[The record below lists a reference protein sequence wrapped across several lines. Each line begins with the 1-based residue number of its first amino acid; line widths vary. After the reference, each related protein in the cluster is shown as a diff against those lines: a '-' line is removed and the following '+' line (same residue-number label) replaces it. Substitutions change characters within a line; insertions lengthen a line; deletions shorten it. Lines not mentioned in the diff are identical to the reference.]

1 MKWKFCGADM
11 QVQSVENSN
20 QRVKFKSRENM
31 QMASAFVN
39 MNDDQLKDLA
49 YISAA
54 NGDDTKRRKK
64 SVLATFY
71 AMPIVATIA
80 SGILP
85 TKYSKK
91 YGFFSIHNASL
102 GERAIS
108 AGKTA
113 GSWAMILAAIGI
125 YNTTKKAVV
134 SDSEGLQKFNQKHPI
149 LSFIADIGI
158 ILGGLA
164 LATRGIRKLSGNK
177 NIPFIKLKRKII
189 EKQHY
194 LDNTK
199 LNKEVLPIISEG
211 ASKLSEKLPRI
222 SNITKGLIANSV
234 LIVFAAGLIKMFRH
248 SNKEHKKIEKNYNE
262 LKDAQLKT
270 AKELTNSLAVERDI
284 LAKEKHELKTEL
296 KHEKHKQHHPEPED
310 DEKIIDK

>member
-11 QVQSVENSN
+11 QVKSVENAN

-49 YISAA
+49 YISAN
-54 NGDDTKRRKK
+54 NGADKKRKK

-71 AMPIVATIA
+71 AMPVVATIA

-91 YGFFSIHNASL
+91 YGFFNLHNASL

-113 GSWAMILAAIGI
+113 GSWAMILTAIGI
-125 YNTTKKAVV
+125 YNTAKKAVV
-134 SDSEGLQKFNQKHPI
+134 SDSKGLQNFNQNHPV
-149 LSFIADIGI
+149 LSFIGDIGI

-164 LATRGIRKLSGNK
+164 LATKGIRKLGGNK
-177 NIPFIKLKRKII
+177 EIPFVKLKRRILEGKNWIN
-189 EKQHY
+189 
-194 LDNTK
+194 NTK
-199 LNKEVLPIISEG
+199 LNKEILPILSEG

-234 LIVFAAGLIKMFRH
+234 LIAFAASLVNIFRL
-248 SNKEHKKIEKNYNE
+248 SNRDHKKIEKNYND

-270 AKELTNSLAVERDI
+270 AKELTKALTAERDI

-296 KHEKHKQHHPEPED
+296 RHEKYKKHHPEPED